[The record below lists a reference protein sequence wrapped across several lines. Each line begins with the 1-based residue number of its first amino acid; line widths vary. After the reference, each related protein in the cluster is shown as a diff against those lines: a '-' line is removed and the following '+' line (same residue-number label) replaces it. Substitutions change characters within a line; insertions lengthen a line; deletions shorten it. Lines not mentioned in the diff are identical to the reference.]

1 MLKLSK
7 GGTAG
12 LVLGLSI
19 ASILK
24 SIESFYYLNKGFG
37 TLGTR
42 PRCIL
47 LDRRR
52 CQWMNPKK
60 DKLRNLLRNYKSLKS
75 KRNISFDKSVQFP
88 NEMSECHTETCF
100 EPDA

>member
-1 MLKLSK
+1 MLRLST

-24 SIESFYYLNKGFG
+24 SIESFYYLNKGFVTIQPG
-37 TLGTR
+37 ARLVYIG
-42 PRCIL
+42 
-47 LDRRR
+47 
-52 CQWMNPKK
+52 PKSSVDESGK

>member
-1 MLKLSK
+1 MNQDEDEIIIERDSPGYSSFQCLSDIGTFSQKLLRFSLSIHILIGIMLGPLK

-37 TLGTR
+37 T
-42 PRCIL
+42 I
-47 LDRRR
+47 
-52 CQWMNPKK
+52 
-60 DKLRNLLRNYKSLKS
+60 
-75 KRNISFDKSVQFP
+75 
-88 NEMSECHTETCF
+88 
-100 EPDA
+100 